1 MHGFPEKSRYAPRNM
16 MNRLIYACLARKIEN
31 QNEEDKVEFENP
43 EHTDLT
49 SPNSTTEVWD
59 EIVEIFVNL
68 SQQVEIVKKCRELDV
83 GPGGFYRPGYQDG
96 AKLRL

>member
-1 MHGFPEKSRYAPRNM
+1 MSWSRSSPPKAW
-16 MNRLIYACLARKIEN
+16 LARKIEN

-68 SQQVEIVKKCRELDV
+68 SQQVDIVKNCRELDV